1 MDRSIDLKY
10 LEEDK
15 VINKNYNKYIII
27 GFFILLILLI
37 ILSLMVG
44 RYSISITQVM
54 EVLLNRS
61 SNNEEM
67 AVIKKIILNVRL
79 PRIFASIFVGA
90 ALSISG
96 ASYQSI
102 FKNPM
107 VSPDLLGVTSGA
119 GFGAAIA
126 ILLNQSYWK
135 IQLFAFLFGLIG
147 VFISLTI
154 SKMVSKGSEQKI
166 IVLILSGI
174 VVGTLFKSL
183 ISIVKYLA
191 DPNDALKE
199 ITFWLM
205 GSVSGVYLQELLKIC
220 IPVIIGVIPIILLKW
235 QLNGMAFG
243 DEEAKSLG
251 IDTDKIRIIF
261 IISSTIITASSISI
275 CGIIG
280 WVGLIVPHISRF
292 IVGSN
297 NKYLIPTSLILGGI
311 YLLGID
317 NISRTL
323 FPIEIPLGILTSLI
337 GTPFFLYLL
346 FRSRRVW

>member
-126 ILLNQSYWK
+126 MLLNQSYWK

-147 VFISLTI
+147 VFI
-154 SKMVSKGSEQKI
+154 
-166 IVLILSGI
+166 
-174 VVGTLFKSL
+174 
-183 ISIVKYLA
+183 
-191 DPNDALKE
+191 
-199 ITFWLM
+199 
-205 GSVSGVYLQELLKIC
+205 
-220 IPVIIGVIPIILLKW
+220 
-235 QLNGMAFG
+235 
-243 DEEAKSLG
+243 
-251 IDTDKIRIIF
+251 
-261 IISSTIITASSISI
+261 
-275 CGIIG
+275 
-280 WVGLIVPHISRF
+280 
-292 IVGSN
+292 
-297 NKYLIPTSLILGGI
+297 
-311 YLLGID
+311 
-317 NISRTL
+317 
-323 FPIEIPLGILTSLI
+323 
-337 GTPFFLYLL
+337 
-346 FRSRRVW
+346 